1 VVISRGWGESKT
13 DKTGEKA
20 AWKQSGKL
28 REREDSDS
36 GVNKKEKNNPEST
49 RVQSVLK
56 TARTMLPVE

>member
-1 VVISRGWGESKT
+1 M
-13 DKTGEKA
+13 DKTGGKA